1 MAGSS
6 TSDLPT
12 MTSEEGKALQAQLT
26 AMRREAKSAHRLLQA
41 AISTMKQSDGSLS
54 TANKVARGKNNKQ
67 VKQVDQNQ
75 DLQIVRLMRKKEMI
89 FLMLTLRR

>member
-1 MAGSS
+1 MVQLRLSINH
-6 TSDLPT
+6 
-12 MTSEEGKALQAQLT
+12 GKELVKRFIKQL
-26 AMRREAKSAHRLLQA
+26 
-41 AISTMKQSDGSLS
+41 
-54 TANKVARGKNNKQ
+54 KNNKQ